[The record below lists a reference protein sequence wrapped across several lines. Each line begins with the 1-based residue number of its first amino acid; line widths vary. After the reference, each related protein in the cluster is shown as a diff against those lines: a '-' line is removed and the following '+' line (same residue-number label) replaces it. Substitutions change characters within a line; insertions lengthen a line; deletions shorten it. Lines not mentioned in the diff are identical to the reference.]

1 MAWEVVT
8 RTRFDTWFDEQADE
22 VQEEILAHFLILEER
37 GPNLGRPQVDQ
48 VKASTYRNMKELRV
62 QIGGHPFRAFFAFD
76 SERKA
81 IVLCAGDKKGE
92 DERLFYKR
100 MIKIADAEF
109 ASHLNLPEVKNDG
122 NAERND
128 GETFPGKPRQN

>member
-8 RTRFDTWFDEQADE
+8 RTLFDTWFDEQTDE
-22 VQEEILAHFLILEER
+22 VQEEILAHLSILEES

-48 VKASTYRNMKELRV
+48 VKASNYKNMKELRV

-76 SERKA
+76 PERKA
-81 IVLCAGDKKGE
+81 IIFCAGDKKGE
-92 DERLFYKR
+92 GEKLFYKR

-109 ASHLNLPEVKNDG
+109 ASHLQSPEVKNDG
-122 NAERND
+122 NA
-128 GETFPGKPRQN
+128 

>member
-8 RTRFDTWFDEQADE
+8 RTLFDIWFDEQTDE
-22 VQEEILAHFLILEER
+22 VQEEILAYLSILEES

-48 VKASTYRNMKELRV
+48 VKASDYKNMKELRV

-76 SERKA
+76 PERKA
-81 IVLCAGDKKGE
+81 IILCAGDKKGE
-92 DERLFYKR
+92 NEKLFYKR

-109 ASHLNLPEVKNDG
+109 ASHLKSPEVKNDG
-122 NAERND
+122 NA
-128 GETFPGKPRQN
+128 